1 MAWIQN
7 ISDTLLKGRQE
18 VEEASTHQ
26 YDVVTVHIGDKDLAS
41 GSTDDDY
48 CQIDLPGPKE
58 KKSKGKSKPKKKA
71 SEDDAYDYVRGF
83 GEIIKKKEDSSGY
96 EIMGHGGK
104 K

>member
-18 VEEASTHQ
+18 VEEGSSHQ

-41 GSTDDDY
+41 GSTDDDDY
-48 CQIDLPGPKE
+48 CQIDLPGPKG
-58 KKSKGKSKPKKKA
+58 KKSKGKSKPKRKV

-83 GEIIKKKEDSSGY
+83 GEIKKKEDSSGY
-96 EIMGHGGK
+96 EIMDHGGK